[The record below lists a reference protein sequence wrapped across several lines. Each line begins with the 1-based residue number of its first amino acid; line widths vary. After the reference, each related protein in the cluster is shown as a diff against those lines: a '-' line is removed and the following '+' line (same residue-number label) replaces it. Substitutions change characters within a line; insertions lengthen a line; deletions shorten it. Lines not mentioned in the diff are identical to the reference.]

1 MSIFDVVL
9 DILLDGQVS
18 QKVEP
23 SDGSHVTV
31 GVMVPDGN
39 KK

>member
-9 DILLDGQVS
+9 DLLLEGQVH

-31 GVMVPDGN
+31 GVMVPDSN